1 VNRDATVDGFARAPL
16 RHLFARHALREGA
29 PVGYSFLRFES
40 PPVRRRLPAPLPDP
54 PPGFEGDG
62 RGLVHGAAFTH
73 AWDVLFV
80 VDRVGTDFASAAYR
94 DAVAPG
100 CGDELE
106 LVASRGRFAAYRWVM
121 RRTVDTR

>member
-1 VNRDATVDGFARAPL
+1 MALFDPYRAGQASRPFAVREVATLQPLHWLAHGWRDLLAC
-16 RHLFARHALREGA
+16 
-29 PVGYSFLRFES
+29 
-40 PPVRRRLPAPLPDP
+40 PLP
-54 PPGFEGDG
+54 
-62 RGLVHGAAFTH
+62 GLVHGAAFTH